1 MSENG
6 KAIDAPATEDPPYLQ
21 PGSIV
26 EVNPQDDDCPRA
38 WYTAIIIERRAT
50 STNHKRYVVHF
61 TDLFQERN
69 RETKPF
75 MEYKS
80 VDIRP
85 LPPPLPPRKFKVG
98 DIVEAYCGDGWYEG
112 RIAIVL
118 HDDTYIFQMSPMCL
132 LVGVNQLR
140 LHRTWFNGNWIQ
152 PFDES
157 ELAVE
162 AEDSTEKV
170 TEMDSNKG
178 VILESEADNAEASKS
193 GTGNILEGSGQ
204 ITIEEEVFGEG
215 QLVEVAN
222 DEDDFNQA
230 WWFAATI
237 VKPVGNNRYLIR
249 YETLGTEGDT
259 GFLEKEM
266 NSLHIRPPPPHIPV
280 PHQFKMFDN
289 VNALY
294 KGGWCMGVI
303 IQVLSGGSK
312 YEVYLDN
319 QEKMEFKHSDL
330 RLHQDWINGKWT
342 KPSPGVCI
350 SKPFCISVDMCSSVM
365 CLYKFFS

>member
-6 KAIDAPATEDPPYLQ
+6 KAIDGPATEDPPYLQ

-75 MEYKS
+75 MEYNS

-112 RIAIVL
+112 KIAIVL

-152 PFDES
+152 PLDES

-204 ITIEEEVFGEG
+204 ITIEEEVFDEG

-259 GFLEKEM
+259 GFVEKEM

-342 KPSPGVCI
+342 KPSP
-350 SKPFCISVDMCSSVM
+350 
-365 CLYKFFS
+365 